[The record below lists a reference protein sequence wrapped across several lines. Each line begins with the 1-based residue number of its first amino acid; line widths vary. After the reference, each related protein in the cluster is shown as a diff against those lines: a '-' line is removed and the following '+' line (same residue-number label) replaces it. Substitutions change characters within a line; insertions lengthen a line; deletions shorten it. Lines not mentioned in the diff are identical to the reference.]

1 MTPEIEILDVVS
13 SALAVQDWAAQD
25 WAVECVVFDRADRP
39 KRRHLLPL
47 AALLAP
53 MAGRISPA
61 LRDAS

>member
-1 MTPEIEILDVVS
+1 MAPEIETLDVVS
-13 SALAVQDWAAQD
+13 SALAVHGM
-25 WAVECVVFDRADRP
+25 AVECVVFDRADRP